1 MGGRTPCRQFMT
13 GGFRGRT
20 TLDRQW
26 KGYFFSSPFC
36 AARAAAHL
44 TSGAIVHVALLA
56 RGVATLDRLGSP
68 PVSGFRTVLKKSP
81 KGFHPLPAASCGIER
96 ANSLSAHAFVRSM
109 TRTQRHSRRLVRN

>member
-26 KGYFFSSPFC
+26 KELLLQFALLCRTGII
-36 AARAAAHL
+36 AHAAHL

-56 RGVATLDRLGSP
+56 RGVATLDRLG
-68 PVSGFRTVLKKSP
+68 
-81 KGFHPLPAASCGIER
+81 A
-96 ANSLSAHAFVRSM
+96 
-109 TRTQRHSRRLVRN
+109 RL

>member
-26 KGYFFSSPFC
+26 KGLLLQFALLC
-36 AARAAAHL
+36 RTGIIAHAAHL

-56 RGVATLDRLGSP
+56 RGVATLDRS
-68 PVSGFRTVLKKSP
+68 
-81 KGFHPLPAASCGIER
+81 AA
-96 ANSLSAHAFVRSM
+96 
-109 TRTQRHSRRLVRN
+109 RL